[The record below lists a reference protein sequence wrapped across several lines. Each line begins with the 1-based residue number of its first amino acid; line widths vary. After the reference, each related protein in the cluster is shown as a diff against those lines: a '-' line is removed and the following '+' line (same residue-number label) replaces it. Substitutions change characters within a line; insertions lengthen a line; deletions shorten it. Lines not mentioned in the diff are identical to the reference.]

1 MNKYKLDIKK
11 IIIILLALGVLAA
24 AAVLAVN
31 AIVIASARESVV
43 SVEKAGEL
51 DGVDCIMV
59 LGCGVRTDGKP
70 TAMLR
75 DRVNVGIR
83 VYETGVSGKMLMSG
97 DHSRVNY
104 DEVNVMKALAEEAGV
119 EADAV
124 FCDHAGFSTYES
136 MYRARDI
143 FQVKKM
149 IIVTQSY
156 HLPRALYIARHMG
169 IEAYGVSATERDY
182 GGQIYRD
189 ARELLARVKD
199 VFTCIVKPAP
209 TYLGDV
215 IPISG
220 PGSLTDG

>member
-1 MNKYKLDIKK
+1 M
-11 IIIILLALGVLAA
+11 LALGVLAA
-24 AAVLAVN
+24 AAVLGINAAV
-31 AIVIASARESVV
+31 IVGTRGYIVTE
-43 SVEKAGEL
+43 EEAGALE
-51 DGVDCIMV
+51 GVDCIMV
-59 LGCGVRTDGKP
+59 LGCGVRIDGKP

-75 DRVNVGIR
+75 DRVDVGLR
-83 VYETGVSGKMLMSG
+83 VYESGVSGRLLMSG
-97 DHSRVNY
+97 DHGKVNY
-104 DEVNVMKALAEEAGV
+104 DEVNVMKDLATAAGV

-143 FQVKKM
+143 FLVKKM
-149 IIVTQSY
+149 IVVTQSY
-156 HLPRALYIARHMG
+156 HLPRALYIARRLG

-189 ARELLARVKD
+189 GRELLARVKD
-199 VFTCIVKPAP
+199 VFTCLLKPEP

-215 IPISG
+215 IPITG